1 MKNPCYNKQT
11 KTDCPRRCA
20 GCAINCPD
28 WAEYVKERDARY
40 KAEAAEREQQ
50 SLQVEGDRRR
60 RKSKGYK
67 V

>member
-28 WAEYVKERDARY
+28 WAEYVKKRAERY

-50 SLQVEGDRRR
+50 GLQVEGDRRR